1 MSLAA
6 DYVGEYRRA
15 YQELGVPFSA
25 SAAAIKRAYRD
36 LAKKWHPDLLPAG
49 TPDQSDAN
57 RKMKEINEAYGLIQ
71 YAPLRYHAESY
82 PAPGRITPS
91 WTSGPREPIRDA
103 PPSTGAFE
111 YAVRFVFGA
120 LLGGLFALRIW
131 LRPSLGWHV
140 GGATVAVL
148 ALAFGLAAARF
159 GDDFWR
165 GVLGRWWMWR

>member
-1 MSLAA
+1 MSESTGGRIRSWEFPSRLRQ
-6 DYVGEYRRA
+6 RRSSGPIVSWRRSGT
-15 YQELGVPFSA
+15 LIWF
-25 SAAAIKRAYRD
+25 
-36 LAKKWHPDLLPAG
+36 PAG

-82 PAPGRITPS
+82 PEPGRITPS

-111 YAVRFVFGA
+111 YAVRFVCGA